1 MSDAHFG
8 NFGFFSDIMKMMG
21 QLGPDAWQQSSRELA
36 ATVVRGEHGDDNPDP
51 SVRQRLETLTP
62 VVTRRVEALF
72 GDSADVIAFRPLD
85 LSELALSD
93 WHPLLARS
101 IRTAPN
107 LSVEG
112 SLGGDF
118 APLLK
123 ELSSVVGP
131 LFLGFQSGSAAG
143 HFGLREWSLSHL
155 PLPRQSSRAGVVTK
169 NVAHFA
175 QEWSV
180 DLDHALS
187 FAVAHESVGAT
198 FLRRDG
204 MSIALEALLFDAIND
219 ATAAQGDIME
229 RLTGMFQGGDLSA
242 LTGNPEALVEQIG
255 ELADT
260 PATRRLD
267 RAITLLRAAI
277 EGVALHIT
285 GEIVGPTTL
294 LTEAWRRRQ
303 LSDEVSHAAALFGV
317 SFQRDLHDEAS
328 DFINEIHSQFG
339 WDQIAS
345 LTQADGLPFD
355 EELNDV
361 QKWHARVTASPLA
374 N

>member
-1 MSDAHFG
+1 
-8 NFGFFSDIMKMMG
+8 
-21 QLGPDAWQQSSRELA
+21 
-36 ATVVRGEHGDDNPDP
+36 
-51 SVRQRLETLTP
+51 
-62 VVTRRVEALF
+62 
-72 GDSADVIAFRPLD
+72 
-85 LSELALSD
+85 
-93 WHPLLARS
+93 
-101 IRTAPN
+101 
-107 LSVEG
+107 
-112 SLGGDF
+112 
-118 APLLK
+118 
-123 ELSSVVGP
+123 
-131 LFLGFQSGSAAG
+131 
-143 HFGLREWSLSHL
+143 
-155 PLPRQSSRAGVVTK
+155 
-169 NVAHFA
+169 
-175 QEWSV
+175 
-180 DLDHALS
+180 
-187 FAVAHESVGAT
+187 
-198 FLRRDG
+198 